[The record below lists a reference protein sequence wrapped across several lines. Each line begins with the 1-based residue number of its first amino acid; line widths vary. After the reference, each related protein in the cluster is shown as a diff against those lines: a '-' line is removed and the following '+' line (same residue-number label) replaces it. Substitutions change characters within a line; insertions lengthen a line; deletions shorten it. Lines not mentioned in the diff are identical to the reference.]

1 MSNGGNLVG
10 DLFKNVLKNGSFKP
24 RHSLKSLLKKP
35 VNKNYNPN
43 HTDSSAIIKLKNDIN
58 SLKIKQSLLNIIDKP
73 AVDTFGLKDLFN
85 GSSSKILN
93 HNTHNIVSQLKQDNI
108 PINLFVDEEVEN
120 ISDTPKTLDNELEV
134 SLLRYE
140 GYDWKFLKNFSKVLN
155 LLKSQNHDLCSELEL
170 KVKDAYESMKDAIS
184 ASHISLMLRQIY
196 KENKKVE
203 YEELLENICRMLN
216 DEDLKSIYSYTWR
229 TGKSKLKRKSSQD
242 RNLDD
247 EVESLLQSIQ
257 NTNDSK
263 ILFSTSVGEKEVKYI
278 EEYEGEK
285 VDSTIEYGK
294 KNVNEKNEK
303 IYVSTLS
310 SESLSR
316 LTKYDE
322 GEITEIC
329 NMLDLNVNKLTVEE
343 GQFIL
348 DEIST
353 LKSKSTSGID
363 EKYEIVEK
371 NGKYYVE
378 LLKSNWVKRPI
389 VVTVM
394 GHVDH
399 GKTSL
404 LDYIHK
410 TDVAK
415 NEKGYIT
422 QKLSTFQIRSSE
434 GRITFIDTPGHA
446 AFLTMRKRG
455 VSCTDLVIL
464 VVAADDGIMPQT
476 LECIDLIK
484 RNGLEVVVAI
494 NKVDLVPEDAI
505 VKIQDDIRKHF
516 SKAKIVQISAKNGYN
531 IEALLSEIE
540 RVQKKMDYK
549 MDKNAIFKGYIY
561 ETIQDQNRGKCINII
576 TNQGTLKPNDYV
588 LIKDTIIKVKKIY
601 HPDAN
606 NKSMISSVESVSSKA
621 KGESRENESDEHEN
635 IIQLSVSMNICNLAG
650 NVIVGNSSLKHLQKY
665 QHLINKH
672 VSNQGTVGN
681 EEFSQEHSIPFIG
694 INLRCADQ
702 GSLEAIENYIHEFN
716 EKVKK
721 TVNVMN
727 LVNRNYL
734 PSEVT
739 GVSDSVSMD
748 EKELRVKYDKHLRD
762 WTPFKVI
769 SKNLGNF
776 NTNDLQLQ
784 QIGNVINIGFNIQNH
799 INLSNIVRTHDIIYN
814 IFNDLQVI
822 YQFYFG
828 DLHRKKIESN
838 LIVTQL
844 GTITLK
850 GVGKKQAVGTSVK
863 EGQSKLNHLYCVV
876 RDNKPVY
883 NDLNILSFQ
892 SNKMNVKLLSKGD
905 NNNCLIFKEN
915 VEVQLNDEIIAY
927 VKQPL
932 LPLFDTVTNHLLKT

>member
-10 DLFKNVLKNGSFKP
+10 DLLKNVLKNGSYKQ
-24 RHSLKSLLKKP
+24 RHSLKSLLEKP
-35 VNKNYNPN
+35 VNRNYNPN
-43 HTDSSAIIKLKNDIN
+43 HTDSNALIKLKNDIN
-58 SLKIKQSLLNIIDKP
+58 SLKIKQTLLHIIDKP
-73 AVDTFGLKDLFN
+73 VIDTFGVKDLFN
-85 GSSSKILN
+85 VKSSKFLN
-93 HNTHNIVSQLKQDNI
+93 NNTHNIVSQLKQGEI
-108 PINLFVDEEVEN
+108 PINSFVDEEAED
-120 ISDTPKTLDNELEV
+120 ISDAPKTLDNELEV
-134 SLLRYE
+134 DLLRYE
-140 GYDWKFLKNFSKVLN
+140 GCDRKFLKNYSRVLS

-170 KVKDAYESMKDAIS
+170 KVKEFYESMKDAIS
-184 ASHISLMLRQIY
+184 TSHISLMLRHIY
-196 KENKKVE
+196 RENKNIE
-203 YEELLENICRMLN
+203 YEELLENICRVLN
-216 DEDLKSIYSYTWR
+216 DEELRSLYSYNWR
-229 TGKSKLKRKSSQD
+229 TSKWKLKRRFSQD
-242 RNLDD
+242 RNLEE
-247 EVESLLQSIQ
+247 EVESLLHSIQ
-257 NTNDSK
+257 TTNASET
-263 ILFSTSVGEKEVKYI
+263 IFSRGVGEKEVKYMD
-278 EEYEGEK
+278 ECEGEGPE
-285 VDSTIEYGK
+285 STIEYGK

-303 IYVSTLS
+303 IYVSILS

-316 LTKYDE
+316 LTKYEE

-353 LKSKSTSGID
+353 LKNKSVPGVD

-371 NGKYYVE
+371 NGKYCVE

-410 TDVAK
+410 TEVAK

-422 QKLSTFQIRSSE
+422 QKLSTFQIRSNE

-446 AFLTMRKRG
+446 AFMTMRKRG

-484 RNGLEVVVAI
+484 RNGLKVVVAI
-494 NKVDLVPEDAI
+494 NKVDLAPEEAI
-505 VKIQDDIRKHF
+505 AKIEEDVRSHF
-516 SKAKIVQISAKNGYN
+516 SKATIVQISAKSGHN

-540 RVQKKMDYK
+540 KVQKKMEYK

-561 ETIQDQNRGKCINII
+561 ETIQDQTRGKCINII
-576 TNQGTLKPNDYV
+576 VNQGTLKPNDYV

-601 HPDAN
+601 HPDSD
-606 NKSMISSVESVSSKA
+606 NKHVMSSGERVTGKSR
-621 KGESRENESDEHEN
+621 GESRENESDDHEN
-635 IIQLSVSMNICNLAG
+635 IIQLSVSMNVCSLAG
-650 NVIVGNSSLKHLQKY
+650 NVVVGNSSLKQLQKY
-665 QHLINKH
+665 QYLINKH
-672 VSNQGTVGN
+672 VANQGTTGN
-681 EEFSQEHSIPFIG
+681 EDSSQDQTIPFIG

-716 EKVKK
+716 EKAKK
-721 TVNVMN
+721 TVNMLN
-727 LVNRNYL
+727 LVQRNYL
-734 PSEVT
+734 PPEVT
-739 GVSDSVSMD
+739 GKSESESMD
-748 EKELRVKYDKHLRD
+748 EKELRAKYEEHLRA

-784 QIGNVINIGFNIQNH
+784 QIGNVINIGFNVQNH

-828 DLHRKKIESN
+828 DLYRKKVESN

-863 EGQSKLNHLYCVV
+863 EGQSKLNHLYSVV
-876 RDNKPVY
+876 RNNKQVY
-883 NDLNILSFQ
+883 SDLNILSFQ

-915 VEVQLNDEIIAY
+915 VEVQLNDEIVAY

-932 LPLFDTVTNHLLKT
+932 MPLFDTVTNHLLKT